1 MKKNIILLGAL
12 IISGVAYS
20 QVGIDTDTPKATLD
34 IKATPTSTT
43 KIDGLIAPRLKGSEL
58 KTNDTK
64 YTSDQDGAIVYVTEA
79 LASANTS
86 TKTANVT
93 SIGYYYFDKTLDS
106 GSGQWVKVANP
117 VAAAVYQEPW
127 NVWGTTTP
135 ATTNTQKIYQKA
147 SVSIGDNTSIGDN
160 YNFAV
165 GEKNTATGNH
175 SMAIGSETKATGN
188 RSFAGGVKSEA
199 NATQS
204 FSFGDTNIIGLG
216 ANQSVAFGQGNTI
229 AAGGGKYQNVTLGRY
244 NTIDGVVNF
253 AFGTSNTIS
262 HTDIG
267 DVTENG
273 GSLAVGINNTINSN
287 NASVAL
293 GRGNTIPATAV
304 RAAAIGES
312 NTASARASIALG
324 YNNTSSAYAS
334 TAVGFQNIA
343 SSQGAFAGGYQSD
356 ATNDNAF
363 AYGNDAQAIGTN
375 SIALGLATKARG
387 NESVAIGNLAETAPT
402 ATTAIALGYKVKAN
416 AADAVAF
423 GNGSIANGQGSFAMG
438 IYSTTASGSGSFA
451 GGNGAKAQ
459 GNNSIALGHNVT
471 ASGVTSAAFGLNTTA
486 AGQYSFTQGYG
497 TNATNES
504 EAVLGQFNL
513 PVTSAIF
520 QVGDGTSSSQSNL
533 ISAIKGGVSADS
545 WMAIG
550 SGTTTP
556 SRVASEKL
564 RVYGGVNATSYAV
577 GSTTLAVPDYVFQ
590 KYYTGTSILKDDY
603 NFSSNLY
610 DVEKFLKENHH
621 LPGVASASEI
631 KKTGFYNLEDM
642 QMQNLEKTEEL
653 YLYTIEQQ
661 KQIDELKN
669 IVKKQQEQINQL
681 LAK

>member
-58 KTNDTK
+58 KTNDPK

-86 TKTANVT
+86 PKTANVT

-165 GEKNTATGNH
+165 GEKNTATGYQ

-204 FSFGDTNIIGLG
+204 FSFGDTNIIGSG

-262 HTDIG
+262 HTNIG
-267 DVTENG
+267 VIAENG
-273 GSLAVGINNTINSN
+273 GSLAVGLNNTINSN

-293 GRGNTIPATAV
+293 GRGNTIPATAL
-304 RAAAIGES
+304 RAAAIG
-312 NTASARASIALG
+312 
-324 YNNTSSAYAS
+324 
-334 TAVGFQNIA
+334 
-343 SSQGAFAGGYQSD
+343 
-356 ATNDNAF
+356 
-363 AYGNDAQAIGTN
+363 
-375 SIALGLATKARG
+375 
-387 NESVAIGNLAETAPT
+387 
-402 ATTAIALGYKVKAN
+402 
-416 AADAVAF
+416 
-423 GNGSIANGQGSFAMG
+423 
-438 IYSTTASGSGSFA
+438 
-451 GGNGAKAQ
+451 
-459 GNNSIALGHNVT
+459 
-471 ASGVTSAAFGLNTTA
+471 
-486 AGQYSFTQGYG
+486 
-497 TNATNES
+497 
-504 EAVLGQFNL
+504 
-513 PVTSAIF
+513 
-520 QVGDGTSSSQSNL
+520 
-533 ISAIKGGVSADS
+533 
-545 WMAIG
+545 
-550 SGTTTP
+550 
-556 SRVASEKL
+556 
-564 RVYGGVNATSYAV
+564 
-577 GSTTLAVPDYVFQ
+577 
-590 KYYTGTSILKDDY
+590 
-603 NFSSNLY
+603 
-610 DVEKFLKENHH
+610 
-621 LPGVASASEI
+621 
-631 KKTGFYNLEDM
+631 
-642 QMQNLEKTEEL
+642 
-653 YLYTIEQQ
+653 
-661 KQIDELKN
+661 
-669 IVKKQQEQINQL
+669 
-681 LAK
+681 